1 MDIREHAGISMQ
13 VHGYPQTSMDIHGHP
28 QMSLDI
34 HGDLW
39 KSMMDII
46 GYPLIF
52 TDIPRYPWIAMEIFG
67 RPWIS
72 IPWQLLWAPKHATST
87 FNELLNNRIVAVSI
101 NENIVTLQVGA
112 RCGVGMV
119 EPPMTNST

>member
-39 KSMMDII
+39 KSIMDII

-52 TDIPRYPWIAMEIFG
+52 TDIPRYPWIAMEIIGRQRISMAIVLGSAHFVESVFENKKPPHMFG
-67 RPWIS
+67 GTETR
-72 IPWQLLWAPKHATST
+72 
-87 FNELLNNRIVAVSI
+87 NEHF
-101 NENIVTLQVGA
+101 Q
-112 RCGVGMV
+112 
-119 EPPMTNST
+119 